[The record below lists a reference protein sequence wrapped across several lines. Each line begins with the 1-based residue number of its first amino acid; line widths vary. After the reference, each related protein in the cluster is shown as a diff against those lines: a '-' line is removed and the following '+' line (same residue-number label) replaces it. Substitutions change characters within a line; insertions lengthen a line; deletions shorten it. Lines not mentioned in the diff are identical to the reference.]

1 MAARLY
7 SAPIGEN
14 SVAIEPEK
22 LEPDMSRANQV
33 VSAEFKDKLLESNSQ
48 DTASRKTVESFN
60 IFSHAASIAAN
71 FLSLQF
77 PH

>member
-7 SAPIGEN
+7 SAPIGEK

-22 LEPDMSRANQV
+22 LEPDMSRAKQL
-33 VSAEFKDKLLESNSQ
+33 VSVGFNDRLLESNSQ

-71 FLSLQF
+71 FLSLRF